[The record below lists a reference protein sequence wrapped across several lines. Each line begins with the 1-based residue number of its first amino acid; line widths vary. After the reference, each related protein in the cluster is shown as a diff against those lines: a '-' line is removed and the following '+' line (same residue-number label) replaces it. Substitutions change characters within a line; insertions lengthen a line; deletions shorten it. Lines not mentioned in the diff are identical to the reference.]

1 MMETISAAPAASG
14 EPGGP
19 DRPVK
24 QTLTTADK
32 VLLAGLSLFAISLTA
47 WIIEVNRHPDM
58 LWSPLDLGVYW
69 EGGRAV
75 GHGTHLYDLSYTWV
89 HLPFTYPPFSAGV
102 FAVAAH
108 VPLAVLAVLLAAVDL
123 LTLLVAG
130 WIALG
135 ARPWSTVAARLGGA
149 FAIAAFGLW
158 LEPVQQTLGFGQVNI
173 VLMLLVLVDLTQDDR
188 RWTKGIGVG
197 VAAGFKLT
205 PAIFIGYLLITRRF
219 RAAATAM
226 GTFAATIGVTWIV
239 MPSESH
245 RYWIGRLFT
254 DSSRVGNA
262 AYVGDQSLHGVI
274 SRLMDGSGDKL
285 FLCLAAP
292 VAVGGLVLAAW
303 AHRHGDEVLAILTT
317 AATGLLVSP
326 ISWTHHWV
334 WVVPFAGWLVAQ
346 RTFAMALWQRIAL
359 CAALVLAFT
368 AWPYRPGPGGPL
380 LPMGW
385 LWFMPHTRN
394 GEYKWSIGQHL
405 AGELYTVIG
414 VLVLAAI
421 AAAAYRR
428 RRKAVNPV

>member
-19 DRPVK
+19 DRPAK

-47 WIIEVNRHPDM
+47 WIIEVNRHQDM

-75 GHGTHLYDLSYTWV
+75 WHGTHLYDLSYTWV

-108 VPLAVLAVLLAAVDL
+108 LPLAMLAVLVAAVDL
-123 LTLLVAG
+123 LTLVVAA

-135 ARPWSTVAARLGGA
+135 TRTWATVPARLGSA

-158 LEPVQQTLGFGQVNI
+158 LEPVQQTLDFGQVNI
-173 VLMLLVLVDLTQDDR
+173 VLMLLVLLDLKQDDR

-197 VAAGFKLT
+197 LAAGFKLT
-205 PAIFIGYLLITRRF
+205 PAIFIAYLLVTRRF
-219 RAAATAM
+219 RAAATALAM
-226 GTFAATIGVTWIV
+226 FAATIGVTWIAL
-239 MPSESH
+239 PSESH

-285 FLCLAAP
+285 FLGLAAL
-292 VAVGGLVLAAW
+292 VAIGGLALAAW
-303 AHRHGDEVLAILTT
+303 AHRYGDEVLAILLT

-334 WVVPFAGWLVAQ
+334 WIVPFAGWLVAQ
-346 RTFAMALWQRIAL
+346 RTFAMALWLRITL
-359 CAALVLAFT
+359 CAGLFAAFT
-368 AWPYRPGPGGPL
+368 AWPYRTGPGGPR
-380 LPMGW
+380 LPLGW
-385 LWFMPHTRN
+385 LWFLPHTN
-394 GEYKWSIGQHL
+394 DGEYKWSIGQHL
-405 AGELYTVIG
+405 AGEMYTIIG
-414 VLVLAAI
+414 ALTLAAV
-421 AAAAYRR
+421 ATAVYRR
-428 RRKAVNPV
+428 RKVANPA